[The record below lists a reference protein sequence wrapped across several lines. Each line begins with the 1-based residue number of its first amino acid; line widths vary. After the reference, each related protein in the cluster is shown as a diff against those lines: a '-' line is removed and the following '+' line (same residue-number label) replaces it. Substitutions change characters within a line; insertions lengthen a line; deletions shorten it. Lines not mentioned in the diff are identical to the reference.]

1 MYCITTDR
9 EMWTLKKRAARVM
22 SRRVFDLGQ
31 KLADANA
38 PTRGRS
44 EKSSKADRYKRRA
57 ERIGSCAHAVSS
69 RLCPDCNIRY
79 IIGHGTPETSR
90 KRFSSSPGAE
100 RAKTV
105 TAEVGANNRPY
116 VAFRAV

>member
-22 SRRVFDLGQ
+22 ARRVFDLSRN
-31 KLADANA
+31 LSNVNSS
-38 PTRGRS
+38 PRGCS
-44 EKSSKADRYKRRA
+44 DKSDKADRYKRRA

-79 IIGHGTPETSR
+79 IIGH
-90 KRFSSSPGAE
+90 
-100 RAKTV
+100 
-105 TAEVGANNRPY
+105 
-116 VAFRAV
+116 